1 METLATKGEGI
12 EMKNAMHWLIS
23 LFPLAEGIRDL
34 EDRSTEIMKYEEQR
48 EKKKKENKQSSR
60 ETWDPTKVHQHIYSG
75 SSRGRG
81 ERERSRK
88 KKKLK
93 EIMAEHL
100 PV

>member
-12 EMKNAMHWLIS
+12 EMKNAIHRLIS
-23 LFPLAEGIRDL
+23 LFPLAEGIREF
-34 EDRSTEIMKYEEQR
+34 EDRSIEIMKYEEQR
-48 EKKKKENKQSSR
+48 KKKNKENKQSCR
-60 ETWDPTKVHQHIYSG
+60 ETQDPTKVHQHIYGG
-75 SSRGRG
+75 STTGRG

>member
-12 EMKNAMHWLIS
+12 EMKNAIHRLIS
-23 LFPLAEGIRDL
+23 LFPLAEGIREF
-34 EDRSTEIMKYEEQR
+34 EDRSIEIMKYEEQR
-48 EKKKKENKQSSR
+48 KKNKENKQSCR
-60 ETWDPTKVHQHIYSG
+60 KTQDLTKVYQHIYDG
-75 SSRGRG
+75 STTGRG

>member
-12 EMKNAMHWLIS
+12 EMKNVIHRLIS
-23 LFPLAEGIRDL
+23 LFPLAEEIREL
-34 EDRSTEIMKYEEQR
+34 EDRSIKIMKYEEQR
-48 EKKKKENKQSSR
+48 EKKNKENKQSCR
-60 ETWDPTKVHQHIYSG
+60 ETWDPAKVYQRIYSG
-75 SSRGRG
+75 RTRGRG
-81 ERERSRK
+81 ERKKSRK